1 VIQNNRKEDMV
12 LECGRQET
20 DSEPKVSKFWIPGR
34 TFSLIVVPFSLLC
47 ILSIFFYDVLFLP
60 GEQVLSKEGAD
71 LFSQFV
77 YYRDFG
83 FTELR
88 KGNLALWNPH
98 IFSGL
103 PFFGGLQSALLYPLN
118 WVYLILPLA
127 KAINVGIVLNLFL
140 GGMSMYLWSAFRGL
154 HPFVSL
160 FSAILFMFCG
170 AHFLHIYAGH
180 LPNLCTMAWV
190 PLVLLAID
198 GLARKLSFG
207 WCLIGMF
214 AVTMQLL
221 AGHPQYVFYTGVT
234 SAVYAGLLMIKNEHR
249 FKMALGF
256 LAIYAGASAL
266 SAVQLLP
273 GIQAAAE
280 SVRSR
285 GLPYEFAQMF
295 SFPPENFITLLTP
308 GFFGDM
314 VSVQYWGRYYLWEM
328 SLFISIAGL
337 ALSIIGAIS
346 GERDVRRYS
355 IVMVLI
361 LLVFSLGAHT
371 PLFQLLYSFV
381 PGFDKFRGSSKF
393 IFFASLYLIM
403 LAGIG
408 FDYLIKTRRVHGK
421 AMIFPLIAAVLLA
434 ALAASIWYSVA
445 RDGQAGAWAKALLAV
460 HESGESFLNGK
471 LYVSSAFLKE
481 SGLFASKSLLISAGT
496 CALLA
501 LIFFLTRFSK
511 RLIYLVVF
519 LAIAEIFYFAMGFR
533 PAFDLRATR
542 IPEITELAAEDKGD
556 HRVLNLINPNSA
568 MSLNMKDIWGY
579 DPGVLRRYAQLMTYT
594 QGGDPD
600 EAIQFV
606 RFSRYHNLYKMLRCR
621 YAIVYSKGKMG
632 VGKIEDEMPVAYL
645 VDQYHLIQDRNSIF
659 SEMVDPAF
667 DPRKTVIL
675 EKRPDPEPVE
685 SREKGSV
692 KVTDISTDQ
701 MIIEADLPAPTI
713 LLITDTYSEG
723 WRARGMP
730 GSVQKAYEVMPGNY
744 VLRAIPLRAG
754 HHHLSLEYAPRG
766 FRIGKWISLFS
777 VILYAFAL
785 LWCLLRCRS
794 SSSARDEYEKYRK

>member
-1 VIQNNRKEDMV
+1 MV
-12 LECGRQET
+12 LVYSRQET
-20 DSEPKVSKFWIPGR
+20 DSGPKVSKFWKPGR
-34 TFSLIVVPFSLLC
+34 TFSLIVVPSSLLC
-47 ILSIFFYDVLFLP
+47 ILAIFFYDVLFLP
-60 GEQVLSKEGAD
+60 GEEVLSKEGAD

-83 FTELR
+83 FSELR

-154 HPFVSL
+154 HPFASL
-160 FSAILFMFCG
+160 FSAILFIFCG
-170 AHFLHIYAGH
+170 AQFLHIWAGH
-180 LPNLCTMAWV
+180 LPNLCTMTWV

-198 GLARKLSFG
+198 GLAKKPSIG
-207 WCLIGMF
+207 WCLLGIL

-249 FKMALGF
+249 VKMALGF
-256 LAIYAGASAL
+256 LAIYVGASAL
-266 SAVQLLP
+266 SAVQLMP

-280 SVRSR
+280 SVRSE

-314 VSVQYWGRYYLWEM
+314 VSVQYWGRCYLWEM

-361 LLVFSLGAHT
+361 LLVFSLGVHT
-371 PLFQLLYSFV
+371 PLFQFLYSFV

-421 AMIFPLIAAVLLA
+421 AMIYSLIAAVLLA
-434 ALAASIWYSVA
+434 GLAASIWYSVTRGGQTGVWA
-445 RDGQAGAWAKALLAV
+445 RALFAV
-460 HESGESFLNGK
+460 RESGESFLNGK

-511 RLIYLVVF
+511 KLIYLVVF
-519 LAIAEIFYFAMGFR
+519 LAIAEILYFAMGFR
-533 PAFDLRATR
+533 PAFDLRSTR
-542 IPEITELAAEDKGD
+542 IPEIEELATEDKGD

-568 MSLNMKDIWGY
+568 MSLNMKDLWGY

-606 RFSRYHNLYKMLRCR
+606 RFSKYHNLYKMLRFR
-621 YAIVYSKGKMG
+621 YAIVYSQGKMRI
-632 VGKIEDEMPVAYL
+632 GKIEDQMPVAYL
-645 VDQYHLIQDRNSIF
+645 VDQYHVIQDRNRIF
-659 SEMVDPAF
+659 SEMMDPAF

-675 EKRPDPEPVE
+675 EKRPDPEPVR
-685 SREKGSV
+685 SKEKGSV

-701 MIIEADLPAPTI
+701 MIIEADVPVPTL

-723 WRARGMP
+723 WRAKPLP
-730 GSVQKAYEVMPGNY
+730 GSTQRQYEIMPANY
-744 VLRAIPLRAG
+744 VIRAIPLRAG
-754 HHHLSLEYAPRG
+754 HHHFSLEYAPLG

-777 VILYAFAL
+777 VILYASAL
-785 LWCLLRCRS
+785 LWFFFLYGGS
-794 SSSARDEYEKYRK
+794 SSPRDK